1 MPEIRSLIAKL
12 LLPARA
18 GPAFIWAWSQWRR
31 AHQLTAAICHRKRY
45 KTQL

>member
-18 GPAFIWAWSQWRR
+18 GPAFVWAWSHWRR
-31 AHQLTAAICHRKRY
+31 AHQLTAAIYHRRRHKM
-45 KTQL
+45 QL

>member
-18 GPAFIWAWSQWRR
+18 GPAFIWAWSHWSPVNYRQ
-31 AHQLTAAICHRKRY
+31 TVDMP
-45 KTQL
+45 T

>member
-31 AHQLTAAICHRKRY
+31 AHQLTAAIYHRRRHKM
-45 KTQL
+45 QL